1 MATRNDP
8 NLPFEAQQIR
18 VSTDSSWELNGITS
32 VLTNLRVLL
41 IISGGIAAYKSLE
54 LIRGLR
60 AGGAHVRPILTKG
73 GAQFVT
79 PLSVA
84 SLACEKV
91 HSELYSLTDESK
103 IDHIRLAR
111 EVDLVVV
118 APATA
123 DILAKM
129 ANGIADDLATTVLLA
144 TDRPILVAPAMNS
157 RMWDNAATRRNLAH
171 LQGDGV
177 MTVGPAHGELAEG
190 EIGLGR
196 MAEPA
201 QILAAIDNALGGPLL
216 GLCAIVTSGPTH
228 EPIDPVRYIANRS
241 SGKQGHA
248 IAGACA
254 RLGAA
259 VTLVSGPTA
268 EADPPGVAMVRV
280 ETARD
285 MLAACLE
292 ALPADV
298 AICAAAVSDWRPAE
312 ARAQKI
318 KKDKSG
324 AAAAPADLKLVENPD
339 ILAALAAHENE
350 RPRLVIGFAAE
361 TDDVVAYAQS
371 KLVTK
376 GCDWILAN
384 DVSPETGTFGSNH
397 NKVHLIS
404 VAADGQS
411 GDAATVEEWAYA
423 SKLDVAARLAQRIAY
438 TLGSA
443 A

>member
-1 MATRNDP
+1 M
-8 NLPFEAQQIR
+8 
-18 VSTDSSWELNGITS
+18 
-32 VLTNLRVLL
+32 LTNLRVLL

-84 SLACEKV
+84 SLAHEKV
-91 HSELYSLTDESK
+91 HSDLFSLTDESE
-103 IDHIRLAR
+103 IGHIRLAR
-111 EVDLVVV
+111 ETDLVVV

-144 TDRPILVAPAMNS
+144 TDRPILAAPAMNC
-157 RMWDNAATRRNLAH
+157 RMWEDASTQRNLAQLH
-171 LQGDGV
+171 ADGV

-190 EIGLGR
+190 EVGIGR

-201 QILAAIDNALGGPLL
+201 EILAAIENALSGPLSGVRAL
-216 GLCAIVTSGPTH
+216 VTSGPTH

-259 VTLVSGPTA
+259 VTLVSGPSA
-268 EADPPGVAMVRV
+268 EADPPGVATVHV
-280 ETARD
+280 ETAHD
-285 MLAACLE
+285 MLEACLD

-312 ARAQKI
+312 AREKKI

-324 AAAAPADLKLVENPD
+324 ASSTPTDLKLVENPD
-339 ILAALAAHENE
+339 ILATLSAREND

-361 TDDVVAYAQS
+361 TDHVVAYAQS
-371 KLVTK
+371 KLATK

-384 DVSPETGTFGSNH
+384 DVSPETGTFGGDH
-397 NKVHLIS
+397 NKVYLIS
-404 VAADGQS
+404 AAAAGES
-411 GDAATVEEWAYA
+411 GVEEWPYA
-423 SKLDVAARLAQRIAY
+423 SKLDVAARLAERIAHA
-438 TLGSA
+438 LGESP
-443 A
+443 

>member
-1 MATRNDP
+1 MR
-8 NLPFEAQQIR
+8 I
-18 VSTDSSWELNGITS
+18 
-32 VLTNLRVLL
+32 LL

-60 AGGAHVRPILTKG
+60 CHGAQVRPILTKG

-84 SLACEKV
+84 ALAQEKV
-91 HSELYSLTDESK
+91 FDDLFSLSDESE
-103 IDHIRLAR
+103 IGHIRLAR
-111 EVDLVVV
+111 ETDLVVV

-129 ANGIADDLATTVLLA
+129 ANGIADDLATTALLA

-157 RMWDNAATRRNLAH
+157 RMWDNAATQRNLAQ
-171 LQGDGV
+171 LQKNGV
-177 MTVGPAHGELAEG
+177 MTVGPARGELAEG
-190 EIGLGR
+190 EIGIGR

-201 QILAAIDNALGGPLL
+201 DILAAIEAALGGPLSGIRVL
-216 GLCAIVTSGPTH
+216 VTSGPTH

-259 VTLVSGPTA
+259 VTLVSGPSN
-268 EADPPGVAMVRV
+268 EADPLGVETVHV
-280 ETARD
+280 ETACD
-285 MLAACLE
+285 MLDACLD
-292 ALPADV
+292 ALPVEV
-298 AICAAAVSDWRPAE
+298 AICAAAVSDWRPAQSE
-312 ARAQKI
+312 TRKI
-318 KKDKSG
+318 KKGGRG
-324 AAAAPADLKLVENPD
+324 AAARQPNLELVENPD
-339 ILAALAAHENE
+339 ILANLAAREND

-361 TDDVVAYAQS
+361 IDDVVAYAAS
-371 KLVTK
+371 KLETK

-384 DVSPETGTFGSNH
+384 DVSPHTGTFGGDD

-404 VAADGQS
+404 RAAD
-411 GDAATVEEWAYA
+411 APNIEEWPEA
-423 SKLDVAARLAQRIAY
+423 SKVEVAARLAERIAQA
-438 TLGSA
+438 LGSA

>member
-1 MATRNDP
+1 M
-8 NLPFEAQQIR
+8 
-18 VSTDSSWELNGITS
+18 
-32 VLTNLRVLL
+32 LTNLRVLL

-60 AGGAHVRPILTKG
+60 TGGAHVRPILTKG

-79 PLSVA
+79 PRSVA
-84 SLACEKV
+84 SLAHEKV
-91 HSELYSLTDESK
+91 HSDLFSLTDESE
-103 IDHIRLAR
+103 IGHIRLAR
-111 EVDLVVV
+111 ETDLVVV

-129 ANGIADDLATTVLLA
+129 VNGIADDLATTVLLA
-144 TDRPILVAPAMNS
+144 TDRPILAAPAMNS
-157 RMWDNAATRRNLAH
+157 RMWEDASTQRNLAQLH
-171 LQGDGV
+171 ADGV

-190 EIGLGR
+190 EVGIGR

-201 QILAAIDNALGGPLL
+201 EILAAIENALSGPLSGVRAL
-216 GLCAIVTSGPTH
+216 VTSGPTL

-259 VTLVSGPTA
+259 VTLVSGPSA
-268 EADPPGVAMVRV
+268 EADPPGVATVHV

-285 MLAACLE
+285 MLDACLD

-298 AICAAAVSDWRPAE
+298 AICAAAVSEWRPAE
-312 ARAQKI
+312 AREKKI

-324 AAAAPADLKLVENPD
+324 ASSTPTDLKLVENPD
-339 ILAALAAHENE
+339 ILATLSAREND

-371 KLVTK
+371 KLTTK

-384 DVSPETGTFGSNH
+384 DVSPETGTFGGDH

-404 VAADGQS
+404 AAAAGES
-411 GDAATVEEWAYA
+411 GVEEWPYA
-423 SKLDVAARLAQRIAY
+423 SKLDVAARLAERIAHA
-438 TLGSA
+438 LGESP
-443 A
+443 

>member
-1 MATRNDP
+1 MLA
-8 NLPFEAQQIR
+8 
-18 VSTDSSWELNGITS
+18 
-32 VLTNLRVLL
+32 NLRVLL

-84 SLACEKV
+84 SLAREKV
-91 HSELYSLTDESK
+91 YDDLFSLTDESE
-103 IDHIRLAR
+103 IGHIRLAR
-111 EVDLVVV
+111 ETDLVVV

-129 ANGIADDLATTVLLA
+129 SHGIADDLATTVLLA

-157 RMWDNAATRRNLAH
+157 RMWENAATRRNIARLTA
-171 LQGDGV
+171 DGV

-190 EIGLGR
+190 EIGIGR

-201 QILAAIDNALGGPLL
+201 EILLAIEKALGGPLSGMRAL
-216 GLCAIVTSGPTH
+216 VTSGPTH
-228 EPIDPVRYIANRS
+228 EPIDPVRFIANRS

-254 RLGAA
+254 RLGAD
-259 VTLVSGPTA
+259 VTLVSGPSA
-268 EADPPGVAMVRV
+268 EADPAGVATVHV

-285 MLAACLE
+285 MLEACIG
-292 ALPADV
+292 ALPVEV
-298 AICAAAVSDWRPAE
+298 AICAAAVSDWRPETAHG
-312 ARAQKI
+312 QKL
-318 KKDKSG
+318 KKDK
-324 AAAAPADLKLVENPD
+324 AATASPADLSLVENPD
-339 ILAALAAHENE
+339 ILATLAAREND

-361 TDDVVAYAQS
+361 TDDVVAYARA
-371 KLVTK
+371 KLTAK

-384 DVSPETGTFGSNH
+384 DVSPETGTFGGDH
-397 NKVHLIS
+397 NKIHLLTGGVGGEVDI
-404 VAADGQS
+404 
-411 GDAATVEEWAYA
+411 EEWPHA
-423 SKLDVAARLAQRIAY
+423 SKLDVAARLAERIAQA
-438 TLGSA
+438 LGA
-443 A
+443 AA

>member
-1 MATRNDP
+1 M
-8 NLPFEAQQIR
+8 
-18 VSTDSSWELNGITS
+18 
-32 VLTNLRVLL
+32 LTNLRVLL

-84 SLACEKV
+84 SLAREKV
-91 HSELYSLTDESK
+91 HDDLFSLTDESE
-103 IDHIRLAR
+103 IGHIRLAR
-111 EVDLVVV
+111 ETDLIVV

-157 RMWDNAATRRNLAH
+157 RMWEQASTQRNIARLKA
-171 LQGDGV
+171 DGV

-190 EIGLGR
+190 EVGIGR

-201 QILAAIDNALGGPLL
+201 EILVAIGQALGGPLSGVRAL
-216 GLCAIVTSGPTH
+216 VTSGPTH
-228 EPIDPVRYIANRS
+228 EAIDPVRYIANRS

-259 VTLVSGPTA
+259 VTLVSGPSA
-268 EADPPGVAMVRV
+268 EADPDGV
-280 ETARD
+280 ETVHVESARD
-285 MLAACLE
+285 MLAACLD
-292 ALPADV
+292 ALPVDV
-298 AICAAAVSDWRPAE
+298 AICAAAVSDWRPAQ
-312 ARAQKI
+312 ARGQKI
-318 KKDKSG
+318 KKDKN
-324 AAAAPADLKLVENPD
+324 AAAKAQAGLKLVENPD
-339 ILAALAAHENE
+339 ILATLAAREND

-361 TDDVVAYAQS
+361 TDDVVAHARS
-371 KLVTK
+371 KLVSK

-384 DVSPETGTFGSNH
+384 DVSPDSGTFGGDH
-397 NKVHLIS
+397 NKVHLIGA
-404 VAADGQS
+404 VAG
-411 GDAATVEEWAYA
+411 GDADVEEWPHA
-423 SKLDVAARLAQRIAY
+423 SKLDVAARLAERIARE
-438 TLGSA
+438 LGGAS
-443 A
+443 